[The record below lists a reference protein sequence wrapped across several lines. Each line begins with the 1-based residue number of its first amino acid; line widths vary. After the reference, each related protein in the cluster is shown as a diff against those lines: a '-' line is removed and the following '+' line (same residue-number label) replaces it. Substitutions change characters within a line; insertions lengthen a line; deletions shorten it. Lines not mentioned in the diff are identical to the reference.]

1 MKHAAKN
8 WLNYLFAFFGILII
22 VTPAIIVYKVI
33 GEPEWPLRYTFFF
46 MIFGGI
52 VFAGLG
58 FIIQDLYRGWKRHKL
73 NDWDNPLPDEI
84 VNKAWDIF
92 FPLLTS
98 GFLTFLAGL
107 IAFLITK

>member
-8 WLNYLFAFFGILII
+8 WLNYLFSVLGIILLVGTAILIFE
-22 VTPAIIVYKVI
+22 VI
-33 GEPEWPLRYTFFF
+33 GEPDWSLMYSFYF

-52 VFAGLG
+52 FFVGVG
-58 FIIQDLYRGWKRHKL
+58 FIAQDLYRGWKRHKL
-73 NDWDNPLPDEI
+73 NDWDNPLPQEI

-92 FPLLTS
+92 FSFLTS

-107 IAFLITK
+107 IAFLLTK